1 MINALIVYLLQIA
14 FLFFR
19 TLNIK
24 ATARNHVLGAIL
36 SGVGIGFCWL
46 LSIKLSI
53 DALRSGDW
61 MTIAGYFLGGATG
74 TYIGM
79 KMKPRKKKSNAD
91 SQSG

>member
-1 MINALIVYLLQIA
+1 MLNAVIVYLLQIA

-24 ATARNHVLGAIL
+24 ATAKGNIPGAIL

-46 LSIKLSI
+46 MSIKLSI
-53 DALRSGDW
+53 DALRSSDW
-61 MTIAGYFLGGATG
+61 MTLAGYFLGGATG

-79 KMKPRKKKSNAD
+79 KLKPRNRKKTKE
-91 SQSG
+91 